1 MNPTTSKGRI
11 LSGMRPTGPLH
22 IGHLF
27 GALTN
32 WRNLQNQGYQC
43 FYMIADWHALST
55 EYQNSKIIKDN
66 VFEIA
71 VDFISCGL
79 DPKKSVIFIQSM
91 VKEHSELNLLLSM
104 IVPVPWLERNPV
116 YKEQIAE
123 LKEKDLHTFGF
134 LGYPVLQAAD
144 ILVYR
149 ADYVPIGIDQIPH
162 LELTR
167 EIARRFNFLY
177 GEYFP
182 EPKELLTETPKIPGT
197 DGRKMSKSYGN
208 AIYLKDSEEEI
219 LAKTSKMF
227 TDQKRLY
234 KKDPGHPDECAVF
247 AYRNLVSQK
256 IDDIRKKCL
265 KAEIGCVDCKKQMG
279 KDLVEFLKPIKEKR
293 KYLVQHKDQVWKTLY
308 AGSKKAKIMAQ
319 QTMKQVQKLI
329 GMEYKN
335 EQSD

>member
-1 MNPTTSKGRI
+1 MKLRTSKGRI

-27 GALTN
+27 GALEN
-32 WRNLQNQGYQC
+32 WRKLQDEGYEC

-55 EYQNSKIIKDN
+55 EYQTPKNIKDN
-66 VFEIA
+66 VLEIA
-71 VDFISCGL
+71 IDFLSCGL
-79 DPKKSVIFIQSM
+79 DPTQSTIFIQSM
-91 VKEHSELNLLLSM
+91 VEQHSELNLLLSM
-104 IVPVPWLERNPV
+104 IVPISWLERNPV
-116 YKEQIAE
+116 YKEQLAE

-144 ILVYR
+144 IIIYC
-149 ADYVPIGIDQIPH
+149 AEYVPIGIDQLPH

-167 EIARRFNFLY
+167 EIVRRFNFLY
-177 GEYFP
+177 GKYFP
-182 EPKELLTETPKIPGT
+182 EPKELLTETPKVPGT

-208 AIYLKDSEEEI
+208 AIYLKDPVETI

-247 AYRNLVSQK
+247 AYRKLVSK
-256 IDDIRKKCL
+256 NPEDIRNKCL

-279 KDLVEFLKPIKEKR
+279 KDLVSFLEPIQKKRRYFVEHRKE
-293 KYLVQHKDQVWKTLY
+293 VWRILY
-308 AGSKKAKIMAQ
+308 AGSEKAKKVAE
-319 QTMKQVQKLI
+319 QTIKEVRNLV
-329 GMEYKN
+329 GMEYK
-335 EQSD
+335 

>member
-1 MNPTTSKGRI
+1 MNLRTSEGRI

-27 GALTN
+27 GALEN
-32 WRNLQNQGYQC
+32 WRKLQDEGYTC

-55 EYQNSKIIKDN
+55 EYQNPESIRNN

-71 VDFISCGL
+71 VDFLSCGL
-79 DPKKSVIFIQSM
+79 DPHKSTIFIQSM
-91 VKEHSELNLLLSM
+91 VQEHSELNLLLSM
-104 IVPVPWLERNPV
+104 IVPVSWLERNPV

-149 ADYVPIGIDQIPH
+149 AEFVPIGVDQLPH

-208 AIYLKDSEEEI
+208 AIYLNDSEEKI

-227 TDQKRLY
+227 TDQTRLY

-247 AYRNLVSQK
+247 AYRKLVSK
-256 IDDIRKKCL
+256 NHDDIRNKCL
-265 KAEIGCVDCKKQMG
+265 RAEIGCVDCKKQMG
-279 KDLVEFLKPIKEKR
+279 RDLVSFLEPIKKKR
-293 KYLVQHKDQVWKTLY
+293 EYFSRHHEEVWKILQ
-308 AGSKKAKIMAQ
+308 AGSEKARKVAQ
-319 QTMKQVQKLI
+319 QTMKEVRKLI
-329 GMEYKN
+329 GIEYKK
-335 EQSD
+335 

>member
-1 MNPTTSKGRI
+1 MNLRTSKGRI

-27 GALTN
+27 GALEN
-32 WRNLQNQGYQC
+32 WRRLQDEGYHC

-55 EYQNSKIIKDN
+55 EYQNPESIKDN

-71 VDFISCGL
+71 VDFLSCGL
-79 DPKKSVIFIQSM
+79 DPKKSVIFIQSN
-91 VKEHSELNLLLSM
+91 VKEHSELNLIFSM

-116 YKEQIAE
+116 YKEQMSE
-123 LKEKDLHTFGF
+123 LKEKDLNTFGF

-144 ILVYR
+144 ILIYR
-149 ADYVPIGIDQIPH
+149 ADYVPIGVDQLPH

-219 LAKTSKMF
+219 SAKVSKMF

-234 KKDPGHPDECAVF
+234 RKDPGHPDECAVF
-247 AYRNLVSQK
+247 AYRQLVSDG
-256 IDDIRKKCL
+256 IGDIKNKCL
-265 KAEIGCVDCKKQMG
+265 NAEIGCTDCKKQMG
-279 KDLVEFLKPIKEKR
+279 RDLIEFLRPVQERR
-293 KYLVQHKDQVWKTLY
+293 KYFSEHREDVWEILHT
-308 AGSKKAKIMAQ
+308 GSEKAMGFAK
-319 QTMKQVQKLI
+319 QTMKDVQKLV
-329 GMEYKN
+329 GMEY
-335 EQSD
+335 